1 MTRTERV
8 SAILCGV
15 ALLLSAGLVNAMDID
30 ARSFRCIT
38 KMTPVRQ
45 FYVDNL
51 QSHLDATLAAA
62 NSTTGAV
69 YLDACIRPAF
79 LAQNS

>member
-1 MTRTERV
+1 
-8 SAILCGV
+8 
-15 ALLLSAGLVNAMDID
+15 
-30 ARSFRCIT
+30 
-38 KMTPVRQ
+38 MTPVRQ

-79 LAQNS
+79 LREIRESNQVLIRH